1 MAAVCY
7 PARHDSLGE
16 QHMELE
22 RLKACF
28 RTILSLPKDADCT
41 ALKYRDTPSW
51 DSLAHMQLVAEIET
65 VFDIMLDT
73 DEVIGMSDFPTAVA
87 MVKAHDIAIEG

>member
-1 MAAVCY
+1 
-7 PARHDSLGE
+7 
-16 QHMELE
+16 MELE

-28 RTILSLPKDADCT
+28 RTILNLPDDADCA
-41 ALKYRDTPSW
+41 ALKYRDTPTW
-51 DSLAHMQLVAEIET
+51 DSLAHMQLIAEIET

-73 DEVIGMSDFPTAVA
+73 DEVIGMSDFPTAVG